1 VGDPE
6 SLRRVLVNLLGNAV
20 VYTPAGTRVTVTVAA
35 GYPMVSMVVSDD
47 GPGMSKDVA
56 EHAFDRFYRP
66 DEGRSR
72 SVAGSGLGLAI
83 VSSVVQAHAG
93 HVALTTAQGA
103 GATFTIALPAL
114 GPQPDPAEPSGDLQP
129 KVSHL
134 SE

>member
-1 VGDPE
+1 M
-6 SLRRVLVNLLGNAV
+6 
-20 VYTPAGTRVTVTVAA
+20 VAL
-35 GYPMVSMVVSDD
+35 VVSDD
-47 GPGMSKDVA
+47 GPGMSEDVA

-66 DEGRSR
+66 DAGRAR

-83 VSSVVQAHAG
+83 VSSVVHAHAG
-93 HVALTTAQGA
+93 HLTLTTAPGT

-114 GPQPDPAEPSGDLQP
+114 GPHPDLPEPSGDLQS